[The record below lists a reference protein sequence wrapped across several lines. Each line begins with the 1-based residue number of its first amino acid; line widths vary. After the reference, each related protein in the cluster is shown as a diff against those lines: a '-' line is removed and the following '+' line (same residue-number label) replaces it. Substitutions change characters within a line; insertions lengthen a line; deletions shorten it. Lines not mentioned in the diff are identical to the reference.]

1 MFKVFIDPGH
11 GGEDSGAIGPT
22 GVMEKHLNMQTASL
36 FSAACRRKG
45 WDVMWS
51 RNEDINVSESGS
63 TRKANAWNADVYVAL
78 HVNGAGSSSATGY
91 EILYWNTSQR
101 GKKLAEQ
108 IVSNMKDNPY
118 FSDRIKRGAKPRYPV
133 DRGATVLL
141 KTHMPAI
148 IVEPGFISN
157 AEAEVWL
164 QRFST
169 QAIIAET
176 IVEAIETCFFGRE
189 N

>member
-1 MFKVFIDPGH
+1 MFKIFIDPGH
-11 GGEDSGAIGPT
+11 GGEDSGAVGPT
-22 GVMEKHLNMQTASL
+22 GVMEKDLNMQTADL
-36 FSAACRRKG
+36 FSVACRRKG

-51 RNEDINVSESGS
+51 RVSDVNVLESAS
-63 TRKANAWNADVYVAL
+63 ARKANVWNADVYVAL
-78 HVNGAGSSSATGY
+78 HVNGAGSSLATGY
-91 EILYWNTSQR
+91 EILYWNTSSK
-101 GKKLAEQ
+101 GKELAEQ
-108 IVSNMKDNPY
+108 IVANMKDNPY
-118 FSDRIKRGAKPRYPV
+118 FSDRIERGAKPRYPA

-148 IVEPGFISN
+148 IVEPGFVSN
-157 AEAEVWL
+157 VEAEVWL

-176 IVEAIETCFFGRE
+176 IVEAIESCFFGRR